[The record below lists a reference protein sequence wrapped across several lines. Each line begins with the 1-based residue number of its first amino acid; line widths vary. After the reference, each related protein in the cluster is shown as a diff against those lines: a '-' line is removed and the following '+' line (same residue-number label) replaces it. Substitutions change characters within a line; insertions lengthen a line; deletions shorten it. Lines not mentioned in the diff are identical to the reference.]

1 MFRYMTMS
9 EPLPQPAWRQ
19 MELPLTLSAAGSRV
33 SPTAS
38 PDSATATPTSA
49 TSGPSSP
56 ASFARLGP
64 GGSWL
69 RMCLGYCQATLD
81 GSLEEYS
88 ETWPKQGTMRNGS
101 AYPLPT
107 WGRRTSASASGSS
120 LTHKPTHHVP
130 TPTAS
135 DYIERTCTSVQSPL
149 NYETNK
155 SVTLDR
161 WVRMWP
167 TPQAHDA
174 ALGNPARVGR
184 YGTKHGGRN
193 LNDEVALWPTPRS
206 QTGTPTGRDWK
217 DGDAQSCRNVPAN
230 GLLGRVVHQW
240 QTPRASDGEKMST
253 LSIRRREAGCPP
265 DSLPD
270 QIRAQ
275 EGTGSLNPAWVCW
288 LMGLPLDWVDV

>member
-1 MFRYMTMS
+1 M
-9 EPLPQPAWRQ
+9 
-19 MELPLTLSAAGSRV
+19 
-33 SPTAS
+33 
-38 PDSATATPTSA
+38 
-49 TSGPSSP
+49 
-56 ASFARLGP
+56 
-64 GGSWL
+64 
-69 RMCLGYCQATLD
+69 
-81 GSLEEYS
+81 
-88 ETWPKQGTMRNGS
+88 MRNGS

-206 QTGTPTGRDWK
+206 QTGGWPGASMEAVLRQVEKHGYNGRLEEAVALTMWPTPRANENDQGDMNRQRILAAGTSWRGQRRGATLTTMAKLWPTPTGRDWK

>member
-1 MFRYMTMS
+1 MTMS
-9 EPLPQPAWRQ
+9 ELSPPPVWQQ
-19 MELPLTLSAAGSRV
+19 MELPLTSYAAGSRV
-33 SPTAS
+33 RIYPSLGEARGSTDHGQDYGPNM
-38 PDSATATPTSA
+38 PDSLANYDRDTRSWRTSQR
-49 TSGPSSP
+49 SL
-56 ASFARLGP
+56 F
-64 GGSWL
+64 GGFSEL
-69 RMCLGYCQATLD
+69 
-81 GSLEEYS
+81 S
-88 ETWPKQGTMRNGS
+88 ETWPRSGMTRNGRL
-101 AYPLPT
+101 YPLPT

-206 QTGTPTGRDWK
+206 QTGGWPGASMEAVLRQVEKHGYNGR
-217 DGDAQSCRNVPAN
+217 
-230 GLLGRVVHQW
+230 L
-240 QTPRASDGEKMST
+240 E
-253 LSIRRREAGCPP
+253 EA
-265 DSLPD
+265 
-270 QIRAQ
+270 
-275 EGTGSLNPAWVCW
+275 VY
-288 LMGLPLDWVDV
+288 